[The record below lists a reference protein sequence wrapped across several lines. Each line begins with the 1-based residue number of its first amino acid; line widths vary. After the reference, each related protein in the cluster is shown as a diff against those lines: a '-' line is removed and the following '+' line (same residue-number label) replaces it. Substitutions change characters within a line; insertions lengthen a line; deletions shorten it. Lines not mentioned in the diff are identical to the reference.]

1 MRARDDRGV
10 AFPSPLV
17 ILSIVAVAMAGIA
30 FLATN
35 NVGSAGDKMSTV
47 SKPAASASPTE
58 SAVSPSPSAK
68 PSASATPEEA
78 KETKTPEIDR
88 AKVYVEVYNKSRVAG
103 LAGTTGTKA
112 TDAGWQVVGMDNW
125 VGGNIPASTVYYP
138 SRLKAEAQLLAK
150 DLGITRTVS
159 AVDPM
164 KFDRLTV
171 ILTADYAD

>member
-35 NVGSAGDKMSTV
+35 SGGDNDKMSPV
-47 SKPAASASPTE
+47 SKPAASSSPAESASPST
-58 SAVSPSPSAK
+58 STK
-68 PSASATPEEA
+68 PSASVTPEQVE
-78 KETKTPEIDR
+78 ETKAPEIDR

-150 DLGITRTVS
+150 DLGITRTVA